1 MQATPILRA
10 GGRPGFWRRS
20 IDEFKR
26 QATIAVQMQGMLVPK
41 KPFFM
46 AKFDTPASIPQCK
59 VMCDSTSFGGFSKAS
74 LTWQAGESSSSS
86 SSDATTTPTTP
97 TTSAATTNGKKD
109 ASDYPNTSANP
120 PHALFTGTISTAL
133 PPNKPEIMRSGFAA
147 WRTHD
152 RGMWLFGRLL
162 FDIDPYTYLALRV
175 KSDGRKYFIN
185 VQTES
190 IVPTDIHQHLL
201 PCFRPGEWET
211 VVVPFHAFVRTNHGM
226 VVEPQ
231 REMLRQKV
239 RSIGIGLTD
248 RVQGPFELRIAEVYA
263 TNHPPKQSADKEG
276 DVPEEAVEKVE
287 PEKIMI

>member
-1 MQATPILRA
+1 
-10 GGRPGFWRRS
+10 
-20 IDEFKR
+20 
-26 QATIAVQMQGMLVPK
+26 
-41 KPFFM
+41 
-46 AKFDTPASIPQCK
+46 
-59 VMCDSTSFGGFSKAS
+59 
-74 LTWQAGESSSSS
+74 
-86 SSDATTTPTTP
+86 
-97 TTSAATTNGKKD
+97 
-109 ASDYPNTSANP
+109 
-120 PHALFTGTISTAL
+120 
-133 PPNKPEIMRSGFAA
+133 MRSGFAA

-162 FDIDPYTYLALRV
+162 YDIDPYTYLALRV

-211 VVVPFHAFVRTNHGM
+211 VVVPFHAFVRTNYGM

-276 DVPEEAVEKVE
+276 DVVEEKGEEKDE

>member
-1 MQATPILRA
+1 MQATQILRA

-26 QATIAVQMQGMLVPK
+26 QATIAVQMQGLLIPK
-41 KPFFM
+41 KPFFL
-46 AKFDTPASIPQCK
+46 AKFDTPNSIPQCK
-59 VMCDSTSFGGFSKAS
+59 VFCDSTMSNGYSKAS
-74 LTWQAGESSSSS
+74 LTWQAGESSS
-86 SSDATTTPTTP
+86 DTATTDTTTKAALAARKEASTWP
-97 TTSAATTNGKKD
+97 KPSAT
-109 ASDYPNTSANP
+109 P
-120 PHALFTGTISTAL
+120 PHALFAGTISTAL

-162 FDIDPYTYLALRV
+162 YDIDPYTYLALRV

-231 REMLRQKV
+231 KEMLRQKV

-248 RVQGPFELRIAEVYA
+248 RVDGPFELRIAEVYA
-263 TNHPPKQSADKEG
+263 TNHPPKMSPDKEG
-276 DVPEEAVEKVE
+276 DVVEKGEEKVE
-287 PEKIMI
+287 EERIMI